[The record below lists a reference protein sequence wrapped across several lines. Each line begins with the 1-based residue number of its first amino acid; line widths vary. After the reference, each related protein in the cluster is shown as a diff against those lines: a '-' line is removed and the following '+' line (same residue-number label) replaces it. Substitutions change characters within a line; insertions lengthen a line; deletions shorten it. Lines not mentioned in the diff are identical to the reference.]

1 MLNIKVNFYFKKIN
15 YLVGKLDLNG
25 VREKERARR
34 ERYRERECLFTCRL
48 SIVDSTVNMYG
59 LIY

>member
-1 MLNIKVNFYFKKIN
+1 MVWGRKGEL
-15 YLVGKLDLNG
+15 G
-25 VREKERARR
+25 ERDR
-34 ERYRERECLFTCRL
+34 ERVCLFTCRL